1 MVKDGSNNQL
11 AITIFDPVI
20 DSAESIV
27 SWVEKRR
34 RTITKMRTRTRVR
47 RRSWRKGR
55 RMWRR
60 KRMEE
65 RVETDKDDEEEK
77 VEK

>member
-27 SWVEKRR
+27 SWIEMRR
-34 RTITKMRTRTRVR
+34 RTRTKMRTRSRMRMIEKLEKAEEDENVK
-47 RRSWRKGR
+47 KG
-55 RMWRR
+55 
-60 KRMEE
+60 E
-65 RVETDKDDEEEK
+65 DQEK
-77 VEK
+77 SLHGQG

>member
-27 SWVEKRR
+27 SWIEKRR
-34 RTITKMRTRTRVR
+34 RTRTKIKTRTRVR
-47 RRSWRKGR
+47 SRSWRKGR
-55 RMWRR
+55 RRKMWRR
-60 KRMEE
+60 KRMEGKFDTVM
-65 RVETDKDDEEEK
+65 RRRR
-77 VEK
+77 

>member
-27 SWVEKRR
+27 SEIEKRR
-34 RTITKMRTRTRVR
+34 RTRTKKRTRTRV
-47 RRSWRKGR
+47 WR
-55 RMWRR
+55 M
-60 KRMEE
+60 
-65 RVETDKDDEEEK
+65 
-77 VEK
+77 

>member
-27 SWVEKRR
+27 SWIERRR
-34 RTITKMRTRTRVR
+34 RTRTKIKTRSRMR
-47 RRSWRKGR
+47 RRSWRKG
-55 RMWRR
+55 
-60 KRMEE
+60 
-65 RVETDKDDEEEK
+65 EEEEN
-77 VEK
+77 VEKEENGGKS

>member
-27 SWVEKRR
+27 SEIERR
-34 RTITKMRTRTRVR
+34 RTRTKIRTRMI
-47 RRSWRKGR
+47 
-55 RMWRR
+55 RM
-60 KRMEE
+60 
-65 RVETDKDDEEEK
+65 
-77 VEK
+77 